1 MFQRI
6 GLIFMLFIPL
16 LIQGQVLQV
25 SSNNSYLE
33 SVEGKPF
40 LWIGDTA
47 WELFHKLDREEAQ
60 MYLRNR
66 AEKGF
71 SVIQAVVI
79 AEQDGLKKPNAYG
92 EIPLFDNDPAR
103 PNEKYFEHVDF
114 IVDEAEKLGLVI
126 GMLPTWGDKVT
137 PAHGGGPVIFNEE
150 NAFAFGEFLGKRY
163 KEKPIVWILGGDR
176 DVSTDQEKLV
186 WRAMAHGLKER

>member
-1 MFQRI
+1 MFRHI
-6 GLIFMLFIPL
+6 GLFFIFFIPL
-16 LIQGQVLQV
+16 LSHSQVLQV

-33 SVEGKPF
+33 SAEGKPF

-79 AEQDGLKKPNAYG
+79 AELDGLKKPNAYG
-92 EIPLFDNDPAR
+92 HTPLFDNDPSR

-137 PAHGGGPVIFNEE
+137 PAHGGGPVIFNEK
-150 NAFAFGEFLGKRY
+150 NAFVFGEFLGNAIKRNPSCGY
-163 KEKPIVWILGGDR
+163 LVVTVTFQLSRKSLYGGPWRR
-176 DVSTDQEKLV
+176 D
-186 WRAMAHGLKER
+186 